1 MSNSLKNRVNKGV
14 LDLKPYEPGKPIE
27 ETEKEL
33 GLENIVKLASNENPI
48 GMIPKAHEVVS
59 ALTDLNR
66 YPDGNASAFKE
77 KVASSFDV

>member
-33 GLENIVKLASNENPI
+33 GLEELELEVSMSHTLEVLTSCQKVRGEFISRVLDQKWNVC
-48 GMIPKAHEVVS
+48 PKE
-59 ALTDLNR
+59 TI
-66 YPDGNASAFKE
+66 
-77 KVASSFDV
+77 

>member
-48 GMIPKAHEVVS
+48 GMSPKAHEVVS
-59 ALTDLNR
+59 A
-66 YPDGNASAFKE
+66 
-77 KVASSFDV
+77 